1 MTTLVLLLVTLAVT
15 PFRRVTG
22 WHPVIGLRRPLG
34 LFAFFYASVHFLI
47 WVALDLGFRMD
58 WVWDDI
64 RERPYITVGF
74 AAFLTLIPLAI
85 TSTKGWIRRLGRRWS
100 TLHRLVY
107 VAAGL
112 GTLHFYW
119 LVKADVRLP
128 LLLAGIL
135 MILLA
140 ARIPGWLSQRRRHQ
154 ATGRTPATSRAVLA
168 ISLAAFSSTVPG
180 GLGAQGVEE
189 RIIVSGASGQLGG
202 VVVERLLDLGVA
214 PERLILV
221 SRTPEELSRYEAL
234 GASTRFG
241 DFTQPESLA
250 AAYAGGSRML
260 LISISTVGPE
270 RPQLHKNAIDAAIAA
285 GVRHIAYTSF
295 VDAEN
300 NPSPIANDHRAT
312 EAFLRES
319 GVAWTMLRNQLYM
332 DGILGQ
338 ATRMIAAGRAAVQP
352 NETRTAYATRKD
364 CAFAAAEVLATP
376 GHENRIYE
384 ITGSELIGQREIAQL
399 ASEITGRT
407 IEIEEAGAAP
417 TGGAAPG
424 GSSAIRSTAVAD
436 LTGRPPTTAR
446 AFLEANRDALLG
458 AVPP

>member
-1 MTTLVLLLVTLAVT
+1 
-15 PFRRVTG
+15 
-22 WHPVIGLRRPLG
+22 
-34 LFAFFYASVHFLI
+34 
-47 WVALDLGFRMD
+47 
-58 WVWDDI
+58 
-64 RERPYITVGF
+64 
-74 AAFLTLIPLAI
+74 
-85 TSTKGWIRRLGRRWS
+85 
-100 TLHRLVY
+100 
-107 VAAGL
+107 
-112 GTLHFYW
+112 
-119 LVKADVRLP
+119 
-128 LLLAGIL
+128 
-135 MILLA
+135 
-140 ARIPGWLSQRRRHQ
+140 
-154 ATGRTPATSRAVLA
+154 
-168 ISLAAFSSTVPG
+168 
-180 GLGAQGVEE
+180 
-189 RIIVSGASGQLGG
+189 
-202 VVVERLLDLGVA
+202 
-214 PERLILV
+214 
-221 SRTPEELSRYEAL
+221 
-234 GASTRFG
+234 
-241 DFTQPESLA
+241 
-250 AAYAGGSRML
+250 ML

-300 NPSPIANDHRAT
+300 NPSSIANDHRVT
-312 EAFLRES
+312 EAVLRES

-352 NETRTAYATRKD
+352 NETRTAYATRED
-364 CAFAAAEVLATP
+364 CAFAAAAVLATP

-399 ASEITGRT
+399 ASELTGRT